1 MAHHG
6 DKSEGAIVQNQPR
19 KRNILVDFS
28 QRLSKG
34 GERERE
40 KKKKKKKKKKRKLVE
55 YIYIKRGKVS
65 LLCFSFFFFFLPF
78 VGGLF
83 GLLLVI
89 C

>member
-40 KKKKKKKKKKRKLVE
+40 KKKKKRIRIRE
-55 YIYIKRGKVS
+55 N
-65 LLCFSFFFFFLPF
+65 
-78 VGGLF
+78 
-83 GLLLVI
+83 
-89 C
+89 